1 MRKSLVS
8 CALAV
13 TAAVGAAGCGGSS
26 SGGAPAAK
34 ANPQADPKA
43 TVTAFIAALKSGDI
57 GSVCNYV
64 QMPSGVSG
72 SCPDLLG
79 QALAGRGAFSGNAA
93 VGNDA
98 VSGNEALVVTTGSF
112 SAFGTAVKN
121 SDPNAG
127 LPSGGT
133 SFAAAY
139 SAAQADPKSP
149 DVCLLKVG
157 SDWFVSPSTG

>member
-1 MRKSLVS
+1 MRKLMVC
-8 CALAV
+8 CALAA
-13 TAAVGAAGCGGSS
+13 TAGGLAACGGSS
-26 SGGAPAAK
+26 SGGAPA
-34 ANPQADPKA
+34 NPQSDPKTTA
-43 TVTAFIAALKSGDI
+43 SAFIAALKTGDI
-57 GSVCNYV
+57 AKICTYV
-64 QMPSGVSG
+64 SIPSKAG

-79 QALAGRGAFSGNAA
+79 QALAGRGAFSGDAA

-112 SAFGTAVKN
+112 SVLGSSVSN

-139 SAAQADPKSP
+139 SAAQQDSSSP
-149 DVCLLKVG
+149 DLAMVKVG
-157 SDWFVSPSTG
+157 SDWFVSPGTG